1 MYSFLFYVFFSLFC
15 VQKIHFFFTGCKIDM
30 YLIFS
35 LNESLAQVGTGGVFV
50 RIFFFH
56 PQKAFYKPEQCPNA
70 WQWAWPNLFLFQAT
84 PTFQLNE
91 SLERGSGMGLFGFE
105 RAVASFSPLRAS
117 LQRTQWYKLFL
128 CTFFLFSSKSNAG
141 EVWQIL
147 AGALIGINPNA
158 EQPEPIDIGVWW
170 PDDP

>member
-15 VQKIHFFFTGCKIDM
+15 VQKIHFCFTGFKIDM

-70 WQWAWPNLFLFQAT
+70 WQ
-84 PTFQLNE
+84 
-91 SLERGSGMGLFGFE
+91 
-105 RAVASFSPLRAS
+105 RA
-117 LQRTQWYKLFL
+117 
-128 CTFFLFSSKSNAG
+128 
-141 EVWQIL
+141 
-147 AGALIGINPNA
+147 
-158 EQPEPIDIGVWW
+158 
-170 PDDP
+170 